1 MRVRP
6 PPPGRAAHCRSSGR
20 VHARTHARTHARHAT
35 IATRRRRP
43 RPARCTSTYLCY
55 ANERTAQSV
64 GRSIELARLW
74 VDACSLAY
82 FAISYLKRGQG
93 RLSVDCRRSGAEVLS
108 FPRFLIRMMSTE
120 ETNTFR
126 DSFTAD
132 QLAHATLVSASA
144 SASADRIIQK
154 PPFPIAATAKATAQR
169 PDAGGAAA
177 LYRRH

>member
-1 MRVRP
+1 MHEHISMLR
-6 PPPGRAAHCRSSGR
+6 
-20 VHARTHARTHARHAT
+20 
-35 IATRRRRP
+35 
-43 RPARCTSTYLCY
+43 
-55 ANERTAQSV
+55 ERKNGAV
-64 GRSIELARLW
+64 GRLIELARLW

-154 PPFPIAATAKATAQR
+154 PTFPIAATAKATAQR
-169 PDAGGAAA
+169 PDTGGVAA